1 MSSQLCTGER
11 GVSRIFGE
19 DCSYLLDK
27 FLTRAI
33 IHDRPTRYRGR
44 LDIPSC
50 RINAGQR
57 AFYYHD
63 VKILNNFSKDLREFI
78 NTKVFKETSNQLIN

>member
-1 MSSQLCTGER
+1 MHKCLKGQSP
-11 GVSRIFGE
+11 
-19 DCSYLLDK
+19 SYLLDK

-63 VKILNNFSKDLREFI
+63 VRILNNFSKDLREFI
-78 NTKVFKETSNQLIN
+78 NTKVLRRRLIN